1 MFMVFFFLISQKEGA
16 PVRLR
21 KLRTK
26 EEAQNVTGETQ
37 SSGPSFVVGSDAPK
51 GKRKF
56 N

>member
-1 MFMVFFFLISQKEGA
+1 MFVLLFFFVSQKEGA

-21 KLRTK
+21 KIRTK
-26 EEAQNVTGETQ
+26 EEAQKVTGETQ